1 MIENVCSSLEPEI
14 VTLIHNII
22 TLIKI
27 AVPIA
32 LVVFGMIDFAR
43 GVMAGKEDEVK
54 KGQNN
59 FIKRLIAGAVVFLMI
74 TVSQLVVSIFDKD
87 SNGQFWMCAD
97 AIMNGDT
104 SNYKVWEDLRSSDEI
119 IKENFENNKEVKL
132 ICNFEDKDYDIIEVK
147 LKVEEIKNFVG
158 CNTAI
163 NIEGQNKMIIKED
176 HFVNQCSKD
185 ENFTYQLSK
194 VADVY
199 ECEIK

>member
-1 MIENVCSSLEPEI
+1 
-14 VTLIHNII
+14 
-22 TLIKI
+22 
-27 AVPIA
+27 
-32 LVVFGMIDFAR
+32 
-43 GVMAGKEDEVK
+43 
-54 KGQNN
+54 
-59 FIKRLIAGAVVFLMI
+59 
-74 TVSQLVVSIFDKD
+74 
-87 SNGQFWMCAD
+87 MCAD

-199 ECEIK
+199 ECQIK

>member
-1 MIENVCSSLEPEI
+1 MIDNICANIEPEI

-27 AVPIA
+27 VVPIA